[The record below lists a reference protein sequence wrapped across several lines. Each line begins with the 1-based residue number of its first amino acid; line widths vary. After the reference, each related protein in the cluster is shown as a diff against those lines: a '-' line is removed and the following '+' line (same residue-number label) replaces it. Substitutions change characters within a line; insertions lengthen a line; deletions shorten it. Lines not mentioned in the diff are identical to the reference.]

1 MAWPATSIG
10 GDDGNGRRSSSRGS
24 SRGSSR
30 RQQGR
35 QQGQQQGQQRG
46 SRGAHPAK
54 RTEAQDSAA
63 AVEPCPGGS
72 TRLADLRAA
81 LSILRRV
88 GHPRCLLMG
97 DFNFGAQP
105 ELFPTEHA
113 ELLRQREWRDAWL
126 EANATHPG
134 WTWDNR
140 RNPLN
145 KRDEVQVH
153 DEGGEL
159 AGRGLSS
166 PLRSASSPPRS
177 TFQLVEEEEDDQEED
192 EEMEDERKDNAQ
204 AGLKSRVG
212 DDAAAHSA
220 HSSYRN
226 GRVSR
231 QHTAL
236 NFPSGRIDRIFVRGD
251 DLHVASALLVNDVPL
266 SEPLSESTCS
276 PSNLHVCSSAESAA
290 LNQRRASSPGVGSRR
305 VAIPRFSMRV
315 HRLARVNCFVSFR
328 SFWHCHHRRAASAGA
343 SRDREAGQR
352 ERFRLRRGAPARF
365 PISVMKSRRWCVS
378 FG

>member
-1 MAWPATSIG
+1 
-10 GDDGNGRRSSSRGS
+10 
-24 SRGSSR
+24 
-30 RQQGR
+30 
-35 QQGQQQGQQRG
+35 
-46 SRGAHPAK
+46 
-54 RTEAQDSAA
+54 
-63 AVEPCPGGS
+63 
-72 TRLADLRAA
+72 
-81 LSILRRV
+81 
-88 GHPRCLLMG
+88 MG

-113 ELLRQREWRDAWL
+113 ELLRQPEWRDAWL

-145 KRDEVQVH
+145 KRDEVQVD

-177 TFQLVEEEEDDQEED
+177 TGQLVEEDDDDEEED

-290 LNQRRASSPGVGSRR
+290 LNQRRASSPGGGVSASSNTSFQHARPSPRSRQLFLSDHFGI
-305 VAIPRFSMRV
+305 AITVELHLR
-315 HRLARVNCFVSFR
+315 
-328 SFWHCHHRRAASAGA
+328 A

-352 ERFRLRRGAPARF
+352 ERFRLRH
-365 PISVMKSRRWCVS
+365 
-378 FG
+378 